1 MTGAIQRALA
11 LDALPIAAIPYTG
24 KWGEVDS
31 ASDLALYES
40 LALP

>member
-11 LDALPIAAIPYTG
+11 LDALPQRSLYGNGAI
-24 KWGEVDS
+24 DS